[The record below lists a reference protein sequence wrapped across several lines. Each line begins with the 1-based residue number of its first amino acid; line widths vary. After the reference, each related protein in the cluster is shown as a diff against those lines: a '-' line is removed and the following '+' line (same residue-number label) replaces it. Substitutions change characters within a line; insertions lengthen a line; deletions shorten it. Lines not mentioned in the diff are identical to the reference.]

1 MEGIVRKRED
11 CGMAAQSIAASIDTD
26 GGGQNR
32 TRGIMEIT
40 CLWADEFTEASD
52 GVSLGALISANN
64 FYLRPLVPAQVYRSH
79 TLGD

>member
-1 MEGIVRKRED
+1 
-11 CGMAAQSIAASIDTD
+11 MAAQSIAALRSSIDTD

-52 GVSLGALISANN
+52 GVLLGALLSANN
-64 FYLRPLVPAQVYRSH
+64 FYLRPLILAQVYLSL
-79 TLGD
+79 TLGDYVVH